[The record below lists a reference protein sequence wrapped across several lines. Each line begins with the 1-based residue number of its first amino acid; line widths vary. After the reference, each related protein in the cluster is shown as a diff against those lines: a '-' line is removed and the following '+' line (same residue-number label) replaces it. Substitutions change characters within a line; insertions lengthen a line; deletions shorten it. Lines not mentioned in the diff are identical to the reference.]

1 MIEPAHS
8 IPGTT
13 VPTISEKPVAH
24 LTGQYAEA
32 HQFDFRRLWHSLVE
46 RIWIV
51 AICVLAGL
59 FLALGYLAR
68 TPKLYQRHTLLE
80 VEFQEPSFVP
90 TADYT
95 TRTRSVFL
103 ASQEALKTIEQNLT
117 NQTLLARVVR
127 SEGLAQDGGHA
138 VLGQSV
144 VANKSSSAT
153 ERTEPSQAGNKTE
166 TASGG
171 TTVTP
176 LEQALARGLI
186 GMVTSAT
193 PRGTRLSELY
203 VRRVAGDAEYL
214 YRPNGGYRAQQYYTD
229 RSGDHHPR
237 VTIQGQAP
245 QNDGGQ
251 GLAGRGESKAP

>member
-1 MIEPAHS
+1 FQAEDGIRDKL
-8 IPGTT
+8 
-13 VPTISEKPVAH
+13 V
-24 LTGQYAEA
+24 TGVQTCA
-32 HQFDFRRLWHSLVE
+32 LPISLVE

-68 TPKLYQRHTLLE
+68 TPKFYQGHTVLE

-103 ASQEALKTIEQNLT
+103 ASQEALRTIEQNLT

-153 ERTEPSQAGNKTE
+153 ERTEPSQAGNKTQN
-166 TASGG
+166 ASGV
-171 TTVTP
+171 TTFTP
-176 LEQALARGLI
+176 LEEALARGMV
-186 GMVTSAT
+186 GMVTPAIR
-193 PRGTRLSELY
+193 RGTRLIDLY
-203 VRRVAGDAEYL
+203 VTHSDPA
-214 YRPNGGYRAQQYYTD
+214 
-229 RSGDHHPR
+229 
-237 VTIQGQAP
+237 
-245 QNDGGQ
+245 
-251 GLAGRGESKAP
+251 